1 MEYCGPKTHFAD
13 AVRWLGAPRR
23 YCVGHLLQTDGH
35 PSGSFPVETMS
46 KSFSYYV
53 WNNPST
59 ESDHVPIWVQE
70 GSGYTHISEQT
81 QNGLRIDL
89 GGYEKLIR
97 CAFGGCRSL
106 CSRNT
111 KTGRGMMK
119 CSERGW
125 PENSVDFLIAVKRHG
140 CAKEC
145 KGSFVPGQHGETCF
159 RCTWATIRNRAVAYT
174 SSLSIWVLV

>member
-1 MEYCGPKTHFAD
+1 MLSIPGCGHRALHF
-13 AVRWLGAPRR
+13 VVEIIFVLCLEQPINRIGPRPNLG
-23 YCVGHLLQTDGH
+23 
-35 PSGSFPVETMS
+35 SS
-46 KSFSYYV
+46 
-53 WNNPST
+53 
-59 ESDHVPIWVQE
+59 
-70 GSGYTHISEQT
+70 YTHISEQT

-125 PENSVDFLIAVKRHG
+125 PENSVDFDRREASRL
-140 CAKEC
+140 C
-145 KGSFVPGQHGETCF
+145 KGSFVPEQHGETCF
-159 RCTWATIRNRAVAYT
+159 RCTWATMRNRAVAYT